1 MISSSLACPQTPA
14 PEGAGTAIAA
24 PVEPVDFVINLVIAG
39 ALAWLLGRV
48 YVRCGTSLS
57 NRSAFSTNFVLL
69 AMTTMLI
76 ISVVKSSLALSLGL
90 VGALSIIRFRTPVK
104 EPEELAYLFLAI
116 AVGVGLGADRRLET
130 ALVFVVILTAMALRH
145 GLPGGKSPLLTI
157 LQVSKPGPL
166 DEERAP
172 LDALLPAVS
181 DHCAR
186 VDLRRV
192 DASPDEFHA
201 SLLVEIAAPDRLQPL
216 LDGIQKAVPGATIS
230 VVERDGLD

>member
-1 MISSSLACPQTPA
+1 MIFALATTPQSTLLGELPTELELLDLA
-14 PEGAGTAIAA
+14 
-24 PVEPVDFVINLVIAG
+24 INL
-39 ALAWLLGRV
+39 LLVLVLGFV
-48 YVRCGTSLS
+48 LGWHFVRFGQVLS
-57 NRSAFSTNFVLL
+57 NKRKLARVLVFVSA
-69 AMTTMLI
+69 TTLLI
-76 ISVVKSSLALSLGL
+76 ISVVKVSLALSLGL

-145 GLPGGKSPLLTI
+145 GLPGGKAPLLTI

-166 DEERAP
+166 DAERAP